1 MKGLSAVLAAGL
13 FITGTFPTASDYS
26 AQTHNRHPL
35 GDHGRIDSEFISAS
49 MIVGTQRHGGMKVT
63 GHAVQLND
71 SPSMEPNSIS
81 IAPKM
86 TPVCAERV
94 IGGGSIIGPAGT
106 RASFGIG
113 SGIKNGAFWGNLK
126 YYDYGVD
133 VRGMGGTVHS
143 DLGRTARR
151 IEGSAAVNGKPGFT
165 YQIDVGDNSDN
176 GRSDTFTIRLSNGYA
191 ASGTLVG
198 GNILLDS
205 ICEIGQ
211 GDLPNHN
218 QP

>member
-1 MKGLSAVLAAGL
+1 MKGLGAVLAAGL
-13 FITGTFPTASDYS
+13 FTTGTFPSAFDYS
-26 AQTHNRHPL
+26 AQTHNHHTL
-35 GDHGRIDSEFISAS
+35 GDHGGIDSEFISAS
-49 MIVGTQRHGGMKVT
+49 RMVGTQRHGTKIT
-63 GHAVQLND
+63 EHALQLND
-71 SPSMEPNSIS
+71 SPAMRPNSIS

-133 VRGMGGTVHS
+133 VRGMGGTVHI
-143 DLGRTARR
+143 DLGRTTRR
-151 IEGSAAVNGKPGFT
+151 IEGNAAVNGKPGFT

-191 ASGTLVG
+191 ASGILVG

-205 ICEIGQ
+205 TCEISQ
-211 GDLPNHN
+211 GDIPKHN